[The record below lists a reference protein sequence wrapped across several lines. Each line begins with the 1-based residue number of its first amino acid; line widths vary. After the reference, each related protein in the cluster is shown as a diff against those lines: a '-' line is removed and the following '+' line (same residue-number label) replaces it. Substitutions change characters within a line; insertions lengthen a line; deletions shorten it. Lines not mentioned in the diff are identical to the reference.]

1 MKSLK
6 RLLSLAVSLVM
17 LAGIAALPA
26 SAQGEAGVESYRSS
40 YYLDSY
46 RAWLDPQDDG
56 VIEVVVDVQATGYM
70 DDVGALNIAIYE
82 SADDG
87 DSWDLVRAY
96 AASMTPGMLQHDK
109 LLYYD
114 RPVSYQ
120 GIVGRDYFAV
130 VTVYAGDSTGS
141 DSRDYVTT
149 SVTARK

>member
-1 MKSLK
+1 MKSLRK
-6 RLLSLAVSLVM
+6 LVSLAVSLVM
-17 LAGIAALPA
+17 LAGVAVLPS
-26 SAQGEAGVESYRSS
+26 SAQGEAGVEPYRSS

-96 AASMTPGMLQHDK
+96 AASMTPGMIQHDK

-120 GIVGRDYFAV
+120 GVVGLDYAAV

>member
-1 MKSLK
+1 MKSLRK
-6 RLLSLAVSLVM
+6 LVSLAVSLVM
-17 LAGIAALPA
+17 LAGVAVLPA
-26 SAQGEAGVESYRSS
+26 SAQGEAGVEPCRSS

-120 GIVGRDYFAV
+120 GIVGLDYFAV

>member
-1 MKSLK
+1 
-6 RLLSLAVSLVM
+6 M
-17 LAGIAALPA
+17 LTGIASLPV
-26 SAQGEAGVESYRSS
+26 SAQGEAGVEPCRSS

-120 GIVGRDYFAV
+120 GIVGLDYFAV
-130 VTVYAGDSTGS
+130 VTVYARDSTGS

>member
-1 MKSLK
+1 
-6 RLLSLAVSLVM
+6 M
-17 LAGIAALPA
+17 LTGIASLPV
-26 SAQGEAGVESYRSS
+26 SAQGEAGVEPCRSS

-120 GIVGRDYFAV
+120 GIVGLDYFAV